1 MSNKS
6 TSGVKAVA
14 QRKKYKLH
22 FWRYNASLSK
32 RSNTDTAKE
41 HSFCALCDNL
51 FECNALFDWQNFG
64 VSSITCK
71 LDPGLGYSWE
81 FLVGVCRPV
90 LQILTRFQTK
100 KCHIFP
106 YLFSDQTSKIHTGF
120 QTWPLGRNYVIIT
133 KIRVQT
139 KMFLKSI

>member
-41 HSFCALCDNL
+41 HSFSALCDN
-51 FECNALFDWQNFG
+51 LFDWQNFG

-71 LDPGLGYSWE
+71 FDPGLEYSWE

-90 LQILTRFQTK
+90 LNSNPDPI
-100 KCHIFP
+100 
-106 YLFSDQTSKIHTGF
+106 
-120 QTWPLGRNYVIIT
+120 
-133 KIRVQT
+133 
-139 KMFLKSI
+139 